1 MAIKVRK
8 ISGNS
13 FVWSCTNCGASG
25 TGATQFEANKNGV
38 KHDRT
43 VHGGRP
49 SSSASPWARGSGR
62 ARRAGTPMSQTPT
75 LGLALT
81 TSGTRGRRST
91 TDDRLRHPHPPV
103 PERPADRWHDT

>member
-8 ISGNS
+8 ISSNS

-43 VHGGRP
+43 VHGG
-49 SSSASPWARGSGR
+49 
-62 ARRAGTPMSQTPT
+62 
-75 LGLALT
+75 
-81 TSGTRGRRST
+81 
-91 TDDRLRHPHPPV
+91 
-103 PERPADRWHDT
+103 